1 MYLTFEN
8 PIYLWFLFA
17 IPLFIISHFFFLRQS
32 KSKAMKFANFEA
44 LKRVT
49 GDKLLTKNMTH
60 LVLRVLVIFGLVIA
74 VSGTTLWYKG
84 ESSTISYVIAIDT
97 SASMSSEDVKPN
109 RFEAA
114 KLYAKDFINSF
125 GARTKFGLVTFSG
138 VTMIEKYPLDSKTEI
153 NLALDGLQLSKTG
166 GTDVPGAI
174 ITSTN
179 MLLSE
184 REGGRAIII
193 ISDGVSTLGAF
204 ISDSVKEALNYAI
217 SNQVIIHAVG
227 IGTDSGPIG
236 YLPEYYNI
244 SSSYDE
250 NLLKNLAEKSGGN
263 YVHATSSDELLQ
275 AFKFLKENSEEIYLD
290 VDISFGAL
298 LVSLALLFVEW
309 GLANSLYRRIL

>member
-17 IPLFIISHFFFLRQS
+17 VPLFIVSHFFFLRQS

-84 ESSTISYVIAIDT
+84 ESSTISYVIAMDT
-97 SASMSSEDVKPN
+97 SASMSSSDIKPS

-114 KLYAKDFINSF
+114 KLYAADFVDSYS
-125 GARTKFGLVTFSG
+125 ARTRFGLVSFSG
-138 VTMIEKYPLDSKTEI
+138 VTLIEKYPLDSKTEI
-153 NLALDGLQLSKTG
+153 KIAIENLDISRTG

-184 REGGRAIII
+184 REMGRSIII
-193 ISDGVSTLGAF
+193 ISDGVNTLGAF
-204 ISDSVKEALNYAI
+204 ISDSVKEAVNYAV
-217 SNQVIIHAVG
+217 SNQVVIHAVG

-250 NLLKNLAEKSGGN
+250 DLLKNLAERTGGN
-263 YVHATSSDELLQ
+263 YVYASSADDLLQ
-275 AFKFLKENSEEIYLD
+275 AFDFLKENTEEIYLD
-290 VDISFGAL
+290 FDVSFMAL
-298 LVSLALLFVEW
+298 LIALALLFIEW